1 MLLYKKKNNKI
12 FYFIIFIFSVLFIAL
27 FFDKSGL
34 EKIRKCRCIGPGI
47 VGEIDQRLRI
57 FLEAPVLLRSPSIEN
72 NVVIDYSKKIYHAF
86 HNKIKNDHQFDSI
99 KIDIPFEELEILRQD
114 RKKALSLNK
123 LANPRKIN
131 ITIAHKNKKYKA
143 TARLKG
149 DLPEH
154 WQNYNQWSLK
164 IKLKKSKTILSMN
177 EFSLMIHSER
187 DFPYNF
193 LFSKIYKDQKLIIPD
208 YKTVKVNFNGNDWGL
223 MLMEE
228 NFGENFYFKN
238 KIKEAPIFKMT
249 NEEDFLYGTIYNNK
263 IKNIEDI
270 VKWQGKIETKVYN
283 ENSILKK
290 TNIPFKDTNENLL
303 SIFKNIQEAFV
314 IDKKKYSPYL
324 VKYLDLEQFA
334 KVMAISSIFGDI
346 HSTQVNNARYY
357 LNPYDLKVAPI
368 LTDQIHGKINEKF
381 FIALPRLYRILFT
394 NDDFKIKYLE
404 TIKDIDQ
411 NLEIYVKEVDNIC
424 NKYGKVCRDL
434 FNVKDIKQ
442 NINYILKEKKNIFR
456 NIINS
461 DQENQIERKLN
472 TKLKENIVESKLYF
486 RIYQDGNI
494 TINNLTG
501 ETLRL
506 NKILLSEEKC
516 KKIKCKN
523 KNLKINTKE
532 FLLNESI
539 VSSSNKKIEKKNLSI
554 FFKKEKYKYAEL
566 IYLDEND
573 KEFISSARIENENL
587 KPLNFFKT
595 EKKQDIEFMQI
606 KGQAYIVPKGNYN
619 INFPI
624 IIPDGFDLKI
634 MSGTNL
640 NMSSNS
646 YIEVKNGTFSL
657 VGSKDLKINIKSL
670 RKNEPWKGIYV
681 NSKNL
686 KNKTSNLNFVNISG
700 VTYFDNKRIQLTG
713 GVNFINANVNIS
725 NSNIY
730 DSKAEDA
737 INFVNSKIEVN
748 NLRFEN
754 ISSDAVDVDFGS
766 GNINNVIFKDIGGD
780 AIDLSNSNIFI
791 NNFKAEKVS
800 DKAISAGEK
809 STLKIINAKIKY
821 AKMGIASKDSSNVLG
836 EKISISN
843 CLPYDFAVFRKKNYF
858 KGGNMNLQNV
868 VKDCNQ
874 TLVQKNS
881 KLSINNKNIKEK
893 NFNVKKLY

>member
-1 MLLYKKKNNKI
+1 M
-12 FYFIIFIFSVLFIAL
+12 
-27 FFDKSGL
+27 
-34 EKIRKCRCIGPGI
+34 
-47 VGEIDQRLRI
+47 
-57 FLEAPVLLRSPSIEN
+57 
-72 NVVIDYSKKIYHAF
+72 VIDYSKKIYHAF
-86 HNKIKNDHQFDSI
+86 HNKLKNDHKFNTI

-123 LANPRKIN
+123 LVNPRKIN
-131 ITIAHKNKKYKA
+131 ITIKHKNKKYKA

-164 IKLKKSKTILSMN
+164 IELKNSKTILSMN

-193 LFSKIYKDQKLIIPD
+193 LFAKIYKDQKLIIPD

-263 IKNIEDI
+263 IKNIEEI
-270 VKWQGKIETKVYN
+270 VRWQGKIETKVYN
-283 ENSILKK
+283 KDQILKK

-303 SIFKNIQEAFV
+303 SIFKNIQEALV
-314 IDKKKYSPYL
+314 IDKKKYSPDL
-324 VKYLDLEQFA
+324 IKYLDLEQFA
-334 KVMAISSIFGDI
+334 KVMAVSSIFGDI
-346 HSTQVNNARYY
+346 HSTQVNNVRYY
-357 LNPYDLKVAPI
+357 LNPYDLQVVPI
-368 LTDQIHGKINEKF
+368 LTDQNHSEINEKYF
-381 FIALPRLYRILFT
+381 MALPRLYKNLFT

-404 TIKDIDQ
+404 TIQNINQ
-411 NLEIYVKEVDNIC
+411 NLEIYIKEIDNIC
-424 NKYGKVCRDL
+424 NKYGKVCKDL
-434 FNVKDIKQ
+434 FDVQVIKK
-442 NINYILKEKKNIFR
+442 NINYISKQKKNIFT

-461 DQENQIERKLN
+461 DQENKIKKKLN
-472 TKLKENIVESKLYF
+472 TKLKENIVKNKLYF

-494 TINNLTG
+494 TVNNLTG

-506 NKILLSEEKC
+506 KKILLFEEKC

-523 KNLKINTKE
+523 KNSKIITKE
-532 FLLNESI
+532 FLLNKNI
-539 VSSSNKKIEKKNLSI
+539 FSSSSKEIKKKKLSI
-554 FFKKEKYKYAEL
+554 SFKKEKYKYAEL
-566 IYLDEND
+566 FYLDEND
-573 KEFISSARIENENL
+573 REFISSGRIENENL
-587 KPLNFFKT
+587 KPFNFFTT
-595 EKKQDIEFMQI
+595 EKKQDFEFMQI
-606 KGQAYIVPKGNYN
+606 KERTYIIPKGNYD

-624 IIPDGFDLKI
+624 IIPYGFDLKI
-634 MSGTNL
+634 IGGSKL

-646 YIEVKNGTFSL
+646 YIEVKNGIVSFE
-657 VGSKDLKINIKSL
+657 GSKDLKINIQPLK
-670 RKNEPWKGIYV
+670 KNESWKGIYV

-686 KNKTSNLNFVNISG
+686 KNKTSSLDFVNISG

-737 INFVNSKIEVN
+737 INFVHSQIEIN
-748 NLRFEN
+748 NLKFEN

-766 GNINNVIFKDIGGD
+766 GKINNVSFKDIGGD
-780 AIDLSNSNIFI
+780 GIDLSNSNMFI
-791 NNFKAEKVS
+791 NNFEAERVS

-809 STLKIINAKIKY
+809 STLKIINAKIKF
-821 AKMGIASKDSSNVLG
+821 AKMGIASKDSSNVSG
-836 EKISISN
+836 KNISISN

-858 KGGNMNLQNV
+858 KGGKMNLQNV
-868 VKDCNQ
+868 VKDCDQ

-881 KLSINNKNIKEK
+881 KLSINNRNIKEK
-893 NFNVKKLY
+893 DFNVKKLY